1 MLKNI
6 CVDHFMNASSMTKNK
21 LRFINLAL
29 LMMLSL
35 CAAIVSN
42 TAFALLQDQTE
53 STQNEPNDQNGDFRY
68 VSSNLFTYMRS
79 GPGTQYRLLG
89 SVNAGTRIQVLQ
101 VDRENNYTEI
111 IDNRQRTG
119 WIESK
124 FVTRQPSFKMQV
136 DELQNALEENKTVIE
151 GMRLDTLAAQE
162 RAKGAKEQANELNR
176 KVTEHLEEIAR
187 LNESIEKRER
197 SNNMQ
202 WFTRG
207 SILAVIAIII
217 GYIMGLTGRR
227 RSQSRSGLM

>member
-1 MLKNI
+1 MTSNKIN
-6 CVDHFMNASSMTKNK
+6 FMT
-21 LRFINLAL
+21 L
-29 LMMLSL
+29 LLLSTFALSL
-35 CAAIVSN
+35 AIFSSDSH
-42 TAFALLQDQTE
+42 ALIQSQEE
-53 STQNEPNDQNGDFRY
+53 SEQNEPNDQDGDFRF
-68 VSSNLFTYMRS
+68 VSSNLYTYMRS
-79 GPGTQYRLLG
+79 GPGTQFRLLG

-101 VDRENNYTEI
+101 VNRAEGYTEI

-124 FVTRQPSFKMQV
+124 FVTREPSFKMQV
-136 DELQNALEENKTVIE
+136 DQLQTALDENNTLIE
-151 GMRLDTLAAQE
+151 GMKLDTQAAQE
-162 RAKGAKEQANELNR
+162 RAKNAREQANELNR

-227 RSQSRSGLM
+227 RNQSRGGIM

>member
-1 MLKNI
+1 
-6 CVDHFMNASSMTKNK
+6 MTI
-21 LRFINLAL
+21 LLLSALAL
-29 LMMLSL
+29 GL
-35 CAAIVSN
+35 AIFSSDSH
-42 TAFALLQDQTE
+42 ALIQSQEE
-53 STQNEPNDQNGDFRY
+53 SEQNEPNDQDGDFRF
-68 VSSNLFTYMRS
+68 VSSNLYTYMRS
-79 GPGTQYRLLG
+79 GPGTQFRLLG

-101 VDRENNYTEI
+101 VNREEGYTEI

-124 FVTRQPSFKMQV
+124 FVTREPSFKMQV
-136 DELQNALEENKTVIE
+136 DQLQAALDENNTLIE
-151 GMRLDTLAAQE
+151 GMKLDTQAAQE
-162 RAKGAKEQANELNR
+162 RAKNAREQANELNR

-227 RSQSRSGLM
+227 RSQSRGGIM

>member
-6 CVDHFMNASSMTKNK
+6 RADHIMNVSSMTTSNFEFMTFMF
-21 LRFINLAL
+21 LIVLAL
-29 LMMLSL
+29 GTAM
-35 CAAIVSN
+35 VPN
-42 TAFALLQDQTE
+42 NAFALVQDQSE
-53 STQNEPNDQNGDFRY
+53 GFEDEPNDQDGDFRY

-101 VDRENNYTEI
+101 VDSDYTEI

-124 FVTRQPSFKMQV
+124 FVTGEPSFKMQV
-136 DELQNALEENKTVIE
+136 DQLQTVLEENKTLIE
-151 GMRLDTLAAQE
+151 AMKLDTLAAQE
-162 RAKGAKEQANELNR
+162 RAKSAKEQANELNR